1 MTDHLIAPDEM
12 VLSRQ
17 ARLFELDAVEPADGG
32 RPAPL
37 PPARIHPATVSAWTP
52 ALTAQYATQVYRESI
67 EQFEKKAIALRRLA
81 GGDRHSHYWRAAD
94 SALAAA
100 SALRGVQA

>member
-1 MTDHLIAPDEM
+1 MTDHLTAPDEM

-17 ARLFELDAVEPADGG
+17 ARLFDLDPVEPADGG
-32 RPAPL
+32 RPAPAQ
-37 PPARIHPATVSAWTP
+37 PTRIHPVTVSAWTP

-67 EQFEKKAIALRRLA
+67 AQLERQAANLRRLA
-81 GGDRHSHYWRAAD
+81 GGDRHSHYWLAAEN
-94 SALAAA
+94 ALAAA

>member
-1 MTDHLIAPDEM
+1 MDDHVNPIDEM

-17 ARLFELDAVEPADGG
+17 ARLIDLDPVEPADGG

-37 PPARIHPATVSAWTP
+37 QPTRIHPVTVSAWTP
-52 ALTAQYATQVYRESI
+52 ALTALYATQVYRESI

-81 GGDRHSHYWRAAD
+81 GGDRRSHYWTAAD
-94 SALAAA
+94 RAQAAA